1 MARSGSTLQY
11 NLACEMAE
19 ITGRGGS
26 VGPSIFDDSSSD
38 VVDDLARDEKLHVV
52 KQHDVWPDMIQRIQR
67 DDPGVRICYI
77 YRDLRDVA
85 VSMRNKWPLS
95 WEAVIQKLDE
105 AVATFE
111 IVHEARTS
119 AAVLWQRYEDVTADL
134 PAATR
139 DVADFLGLRLEA
151 DMVARIAEGAS
162 VEAAMAVAESLKGVI
177 SDRISTVGAESI
189 EGRATLHA
197 LRNRTFRLWD
207 PTTLIHHNHISRHK
221 GASGVWRSEL
231 SAQEA
236 DRISTRYARWFRDTG
251 YPV

>member
-1 MARSGSTLQY
+1 
-11 NLACEMAE
+11 
-19 ITGRGGS
+19 
-26 VGPSIFDDSSSD
+26 
-38 VVDDLARDEKLHVV
+38 
-52 KQHDVWPDMIQRIQR
+52 
-67 DDPGVRICYI
+67 
-77 YRDLRDVA
+77 
-85 VSMRNKWPLS
+85 
-95 WEAVIQKLDE
+95 
-105 AVATFE
+105 
-111 IVHEARTS
+111 
-119 AAVLWQRYEDVTADL
+119 
-134 PAATR
+134 
-139 DVADFLGLRLEA
+139 
-151 DMVARIAEGAS
+151 MVARIAEGAS